1 MKTIS
6 IPAAINGTPGSYFE
20 RTGKDTVFSCVSS
33 SGPCQVQIANQTP
46 QSCIAG
52 LVLGDPASAP
62 IGSITFLNYGAVSV
76 DVTFDSGTTPYK
88 GATPTTPSDNFLN
101 LPAFGNAGSLGGTRA
116 LPTGSGVP
124 ISGTQLINGVSKTRQ
139 WIEITNFSATDY
151 IYVYIN
157 HGNPLDQ
164 CLGCVFPTSS
174 RRFDVSKDLVF
185 VNISANVIQCTAYE
199 QY

>member
-1 MKTIS
+1 MKTVS
-6 IPAAINGTPGSYFE
+6 IPAAINGTPGSHFE
-20 RTGKDTVFSCVSS
+20 RTGNDTVFSCVSS
-33 SGPCQVQIANQTP
+33 SGPCQVQIGNQRP

-62 IGSITFLNYGAVSV
+62 LGSITFLNFGAVAV
-76 DVTFDSGTTPYK
+76 DVTFDSGTTAYK
-88 GATPTTPSDNFLN
+88 GATPTAPSENLIN
-101 LPAFGNAGSLGGTRA
+101 LPIFGAAGSLGGTRA
-116 LPTGSGVP
+116 LPTGQGVP
-124 ISGTQLINGVSKTRQ
+124 IGGTQVINGVSKTRQ
-139 WIEITNFSATDY
+139 WIEISNFSATDD

-164 CLGCVFPTSS
+164 CIGSVFPRTF
-174 RRFDVSKDLVF
+174 RRFDVSKDLVL